1 MTTTDTRGRVSGP
14 APRSI
19 DTVRI
24 IGYARVSTAG
34 QHDDGA
40 SLDAQEHAIRA
51 RADLE
56 DWHVV
61 EVVREVGSGATV
73 DHRPLLTRTLARLD
87 RGEADSI
94 VVARLDRLTR
104 STVDG
109 GQLMQRAQSRGWDL
123 VALDMGMDTRSP
135 TGEAMAGM
143 MIVMG
148 QWERRMISER
158 TKAALAQRARE
169 GVRLGRPMST
179 TPEARRTRERIVQ
192 LRADGLSYARVAAV
206 LNDEGHPTM
215 QGGREWHPSTARSAH
230 LAAVREAARAVRE
243 DEHRAVE

>member
-1 MTTTDTRGRVSGP
+1 MTTTTTRGRASGP
-14 APRSI
+14 AARSI
-19 DTVRI
+19 DTVRV

-34 QHDDGA
+34 QSEDGA

-51 RADLE
+51 RAELGGWE
-56 DWHVV
+56 VL

-73 DHRPLLTRTLARLD
+73 AHRPLLADILARLD
-87 RGEADSI
+87 RGEAESI

-109 GQLMQRAQSRGWDL
+109 GQLMQRAQRHGWDL

-158 TKAALAQRARE
+158 TKAGLAQRIRE
-169 GVRLGRPMST
+169 GVQVGPPLT
-179 TPEARRTRERIVQ
+179 DTPEARDARER
-192 LRADGLSYARVAAV
+192 LARMR
-206 LNDEGHPTM
+206 DEGMSWREIARALNEGGVPTIS
-215 QGGREWHPSTARSAH
+215 GAGEWDHVKAYRAH
-230 LAAVREAARAVRE
+230 KAAVRVADLARI
-243 DEHRAVE
+243 RAERGEE